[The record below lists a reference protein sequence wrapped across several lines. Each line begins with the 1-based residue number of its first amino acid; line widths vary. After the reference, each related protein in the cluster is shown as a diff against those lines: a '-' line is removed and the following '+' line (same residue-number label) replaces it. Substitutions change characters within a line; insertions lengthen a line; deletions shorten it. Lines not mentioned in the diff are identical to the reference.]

1 MRVLNY
7 QARNVLRIKD
17 VDFNLEGH
25 NLFLV
30 GGKNAQG
37 KSSAIKALLMALCGR
52 SGMEDYPE
60 VALRAG
66 QDQGWVKVEL
76 SGSDDLHESEKLTV
90 ELFLRRK
97 RNGQVIEEFRIL
109 DSAGEEAPEPRTLL
123 KRMFEMR
130 GFDPL
135 EFERM
140 DKKSRREKLLKL
152 LGLDF
157 TADKKQHKKLYDER
171 ADVNR
176 DGQRLKGRV
185 ETMPHYP
192 EAPKESV
199 SVESLMEELE
209 KRAAINRDNK
219 KARDDL
225 KTRSDL
231 VQTGEANVRS
241 ALDEVEKARG
251 EVEKARQSLASAE
264 QSLTKAEQAA
274 AGAEEAL
281 RAERN
286 RHDEQKEIV
295 AKLVDENVE
304 EVRTKMRQAEQ
315 VNAQVSANKER
326 QAKLAELDS
335 LRADSQRLTDQMK
348 EIEERQAEAIKN
360 AKFPVPGMA
369 FDEEG
374 VLLND
379 LPFEQASKRERIVA
393 SFQVGMAL
401 NPELRLLV
409 CQDGGD
415 LDDEAIA
422 ALDTMLKEHDFQA
435 IVELVTRSESDR
447 ELCQVIVRDGMV
459 DSPDSAPAE
468 AQAV

>member
-157 TADKKQHKKLYDER
+157 TADRKQHKKLYDER

-176 DGQRLKGRV
+176 DGVRLKGRV
-185 ETMPHYP
+185 EAMSHYP

-209 KRAAINRDNK
+209 KRAAVNRENER
-219 KARDDL
+219 ARKDL
-225 KTRSDL
+225 KTRADL
-231 VQTGEANVRS
+231 VQIGESNVRK
-241 ALDEVEKARG
+241 ALDEVEKARQ
-251 EVEKARQSLASAE
+251 ALA
-264 QSLTKAEQAA
+264 KAEQAA
-274 AGAEEAL
+274 SDAEEAL
-281 RAERN
+281 RVERE

-315 VNAQVSANKER
+315 VNSQVAANKER
-326 QAKLAELDS
+326 IAKLAELES

-369 FDEEG
+369 FDDEG

-447 ELCQVIVRDGMV
+447 ELCQVIIRDGMV